1 MSIFDVKKNGI
12 SNMWKIVGKTLNPNK
27 EKSQNMIN
35 RLSIN
40 GKNIT
45 DDHQIAGAMN
55 NFSALS
61 EKSWRKTTEA
71 SD

>member
-1 MSIFDVKKNGI
+1 MNIFDVKKNGI

-55 NFSALS
+55 NFSAPS
-61 EKSWRKTTEA
+61 EKSWQKNTEA